1 MYVHPTKA
9 LLLCLGD
16 TGDEFLLSV
25 LLSIVPLA
33 LITSAKVFSGSVY
46 HFNHQFSLLYN
57 TPGAQLQDDADPLLL
72 ELRAYFKHNF
82 GLTSLAGFGTV
93 TIPTEP
99 GTYEVF
105 VPTWKPISC
114 PGISQTRGRMHD
126 YCLGGSCL
134 SEIESHDPIPTSD
147 NEGELIKDAH
157 VSLFSKGGLVTDSSG
172 TIHVRIHVSKVL
184 KFRGDSTSK
193 SYRHPEMI
201 QAIRIED
208 SKQHRVKMRETIDE
222 VLSRVRRNKRG
233 RSRLNRTCT
242 IYPGDNDTIA
252 TTRN

>member
-1 MYVHPTKA
+1 MI
-9 LLLCLGD
+9 
-16 TGDEFLLSV
+16 V
-25 LLSIVPLA
+25 LLSIIPLA
-33 LITSAKVFSGSVY
+33 LITSAKVFSDSVY
-46 HFNHQFSLLYN
+46 HFNHQFTFLYD
-57 TPGAQLQDDADPLLL
+57 TQGAAGPLLL

-82 GLTSLAGFGTV
+82 GLTSLAGFGSV

-105 VPTWKPISC
+105 VPTWKPIAC

-126 YCLGGSCL
+126 YYLGGSCL
-134 SEIESHDPIPTSD
+134 SVIDSHDPIPTSG
-147 NEGELIKDAH
+147 NENDLIKDAN

-172 TIHVRIHVSKVL
+172 TIHVRIHVARL
-184 KFRGDSTSK
+184 LRFRGDSAFN

-201 QAIRIED
+201 QANPIEE
-208 SKQHRVKMRETIDE
+208 SKQHRVKMRETVDE

-242 IYPGDNDTIA
+242 IFPGDYDTVA

>member
-1 MYVHPTKA
+1 M
-9 LLLCLGD
+9 
-16 TGDEFLLSV
+16 SV

-33 LITSAKVFSGSVY
+33 FITSAKVFSDSVY
-46 HFNHQFSLLYN
+46 HFNHQFTLLYN
-57 TPGAQLQDDADPLLL
+57 TQGAHLAQDDDGPLLL

-114 PGISQTRGRMHD
+114 PGIGETRGRMHD
-126 YCLGGSCL
+126 YYLGGSCL
-134 SEIESHDPIPTSD
+134 SEIDPHESIPTSD
-147 NEGELIKDAH
+147 YEGELMKDANL
-157 VSLFSKGGLVTDSSG
+157 SLFSKGGLVTDSSG

-184 KFRGDSTSK
+184 RFRGDSSSN

-201 QAIRIED
+201 HAIPIE
-208 SKQHRVKMRETIDE
+208 SILHRVKMRETVDE
-222 VLSRVRRNKRG
+222 VLKRVRRNKRG
-233 RSRLNRTCT
+233 RSRSCT
-242 IYPGDNDTIA
+242 IYPGDYDTIA

>member
-1 MYVHPTKA
+1 M
-9 LLLCLGD
+9 
-16 TGDEFLLSV
+16 SV

-126 YCLGGSCL
+126 YYLGGSCL

>member
-1 MYVHPTKA
+1 M
-9 LLLCLGD
+9 
-16 TGDEFLLSV
+16 LSV

-33 LITSAKVFSGSVY
+33 LITPAKVFSNSVY
-46 HFNHQFSLLYN
+46 HFNHQFTLLYN
-57 TPGAQLQDDADPLLL
+57 THGDQLTQDDAGPLLL
-72 ELRAYFKHNF
+72 ELRAYFEHNF

-114 PGISQTRGRMHD
+114 PGIGKTRGRMHD
-126 YCLGGSCL
+126 YYLGGSCL
-134 SEIESHDPIPTSD
+134 SEIDPHDPIPTSN
-147 NEGELIKDAH
+147 NEGELIKDTN
-157 VSLFSKGGLVTDSSG
+157 VILFSRGGLFTDSSG

-184 KFRGDSTSK
+184 RFRGDSISN
-193 SYRHPEMI
+193 SHCHPEMFH
-201 QAIRIED
+201 AIPMEE
-208 SKQHRVKMRETIDE
+208 SKQHRVKMRETVDE

-233 RSRLNRTCT
+233 RSRTCT
-242 IYPGDNDTIA
+242 IYPGDYDTIA

>member
-1 MYVHPTKA
+1 
-9 LLLCLGD
+9 
-16 TGDEFLLSV
+16 LLSV

-57 TPGAQLQDDADPLLL
+57 TQGAQLAQDDADPLLL

-99 GTYEVF
+99 GTYELF

-126 YCLGGSCL
+126 YYLGGSCL
-134 SEIESHDPIPTSD
+134 SDIESHDPIPTSD
-147 NEGELIKDAH
+147 KEGELIKDAH

-184 KFRGDSTSK
+184 RFRADSTSK
-193 SYRHPEMI
+193 SYCHPEMI
-201 QAIRIED
+201 QAIPIEE
-208 SKQHRVKMRETIDE
+208 SKKHRVKMRETVDE

-242 IYPGDNDTIA
+242 IYPGNNDTIA